1 MRKDFLEIARRH
13 YYRMQQNYHLNIK
26 YSVENSK
33 VYDET
38 KFLDK
43 SDGKISQ
50 IIIKDS
56 NVSDEIENLLVNFG
70 DKKICVLNFA
80 SFTSPGGGFINGA
93 MAQEEALCHDTNL
106 YNILKEFKPLY
117 DKNKSLRNNGIYKNW
132 AIYSPDVVYDKICGA
147 TINHI
152 DVITC
157 PAPNASVFFNS
168 FSSEE
173 DVNRYSNIL
182 YERCKYVL
190 DIARENNVNVL
201 CLGAFGCGVFA
212 NNPYCVA
219 ECFKIL
225 LETKNYY
232 FDVVIFPIPAG
243 DNLDAFKEIFKEYV

>member
-1 MRKDFLEIARRH
+1 MRKDFLEIAKHH
-13 YYRMQQNYHLNIK
+13 YDRMQQNYYLNTK
-26 YSVENSK
+26 HSVENSK

-43 SDGKISQ
+43 SDGKIPQ
-50 IIIKDS
+50 IVVEDS
-56 NVSDEIENLLVNFG
+56 NVSNEIENLLVNFG

-93 MAQEEALCHDTNL
+93 IAQEEALCHVTNL
-106 YNILKEFKPLY
+106 YSILTEFKPLY

-132 AIYSPDVVYDKICGA
+132 AIYSPDVVYDKICDA
-147 TINHI
+147 TKNHI
-152 DVITC
+152 NVITC

-190 DIARENNVNVL
+190 DIARENNVNIL

-225 LETKNYY
+225 LETKNYN
-232 FDVVIFPIPAG
+232 FDVVTFPIPAG
-243 DNLDAFKEIFKEYV
+243 YNLDAFKEIFKDYV

>member
-13 YYRMQQNYHLNIK
+13 YDRMQQNYYLNTK
-26 YSVENSK
+26 HSVENSK
-33 VYDET
+33 IYDEI

-43 SDGKISQ
+43 PDGKIPQ
-50 IIIKDS
+50 IIIEDS

-80 SFTSPGGGFINGA
+80 SFTNPGGGFINGA

-117 DKNKSLRNNGIYKNW
+117 DKNKLLRNNGIYKNW
-132 AIYSPDVVYDKICGA
+132 AIYSPDVVYDKMCDSTA
-147 TINHI
+147 NHI
-152 DVITC
+152 DIITC

-225 LETKNYY
+225 LETKNYNV
-232 FDVVIFPIPAG
+232 DVVTFPIPAG
-243 DNLDAFKEIFKEYV
+243 DNLYAFKEIFKDYV

>member
-1 MRKDFLEIARRH
+1 MRKDFLEIAKRH
-13 YYRMQQNYHLNIK
+13 YDRMQQNYHLNTK
-26 YSVENSK
+26 HSVENSK

-43 SDGKISQ
+43 QDGKIPQ
-50 IIIKDS
+50 IIIEDS
-56 NVSDEIENLLVNFG
+56 NVSDEIENLLVNFS

-117 DKNKSLRNNGIYKNW
+117 DKNKLLRNNGIYKNW
-132 AIYSPDVVYDKICGA
+132 AIYSPDVVYDKMCDSTA
-147 TINHI
+147 NHI
-152 DVITC
+152 DIITC

-173 DVNRYSNIL
+173 DANRYSNIL

-225 LETKNYY
+225 LETKNYN
-232 FDVVIFPIPAG
+232 FDVVTFPIPAG
-243 DNLDAFKEIFKEYV
+243 DNLYAFKEIFKDYV

>member
-1 MRKDFLEIARRH
+1 MRKDFLEIARCH
-13 YYRMQQNYHLNIK
+13 YDRMQQNYYLNTK
-26 YSVENSK
+26 HSVENSK

-38 KFLDK
+38 KFLDN
-43 SDGKISQ
+43 SDGKIPQ
-50 IIIKDS
+50 IIVKDS

-132 AIYSPDVVYDKICGA
+132 AIYSPDVVYDKMCDYA
-147 TINHI
+147 ANHI

-225 LETKNYY
+225 LETKNYD
-232 FDVVIFPIPAG
+232 FDVVTFPIPAG
-243 DNLDAFKEIFKEYV
+243 DNLEAFKEIFKDYV

>member
-13 YYRMQQNYHLNIK
+13 YDRMQQNYHLNTK
-26 YSVENSK
+26 HSVENSK
-33 VYDET
+33 IYDET

-43 SDGKISQ
+43 SDGKIPQ
-50 IIIKDS
+50 IIVEDS
-56 NVSDEIENLLVNFG
+56 NVSDEIENLLVNFS

-132 AIYSPDVVYDKICGA
+132 AIYSPDVVYDKMCDA
-147 TINHI
+147 TKNHI

-173 DVNRYSNIL
+173 DVNRYSNVL

-190 DIARENNVNVL
+190 DIAKENNVNLL

-225 LETKNYY
+225 FETKNYD
-232 FDVVIFPIPAG
+232 FDVVTFPIPSG
-243 DNLDAFKEIFKEYV
+243 DNLDAFKEIFKDYV

>member
-13 YYRMQQNYHLNIK
+13 YDRMQQNYYLNTK
-26 YSVENSK
+26 HSVENSK

-43 SDGKISQ
+43 SDGKTPQ
-50 IIIKDS
+50 IIVKDS
-56 NVSDEIENLLVNFG
+56 NVSNEIENLLANFC

-117 DKNKSLRNNGIYKNW
+117 DKNKLLRNNGIYKNW

-147 TINHI
+147 TSNHI

-157 PAPNASVFFNS
+157 SAPNASVFFNS

-173 DVNRYSNIL
+173 DVDRYSNIL

-190 DIARENNVNVL
+190 DIARENNVKVL
-201 CLGAFGCGVFA
+201 CLGAFGCGVFG

-225 LETKNYY
+225 LETKNYD
-232 FDVVIFPIPAG
+232 FDIVTFPIPTG
-243 DNLDAFKEIFKEYV
+243 DNLDAFKETFKDYI

>member
-1 MRKDFLEIARRH
+1 MRKDFLEIAKHH
-13 YYRMQQNYHLNIK
+13 YDRMQQNYHLNTK
-26 YSVENSK
+26 HSVENSK

-43 SDGKISQ
+43 SDGKIPQ
-50 IIIKDS
+50 IVVEDS
-56 NVSDEIENLLVNFG
+56 NVSNEIENLLVNFG

-106 YNILKEFKPLY
+106 YNILKEFKSLY
-117 DKNKSLRNNGIYKNW
+117 DKNKLLRNNGIYKNW
-132 AIYSPDVVYDKICGA
+132 AIYSPDVVYDKMRDA
-147 TINHI
+147 TKNHI

-173 DVNRYSNIL
+173 DVNIYSNIL

-225 LETKNYY
+225 LETKNYD
-232 FDVVIFPIPAG
+232 FDVVTFPIPAG
-243 DNLDAFKEIFKEYV
+243 DNLDAFKEIFKDYA

>member
-1 MRKDFLEIARRH
+1 MRKDFLEIAKHH
-13 YYRMQQNYHLNIK
+13 YDRMQQNYHLNTK
-26 YSVENSK
+26 HSVENSK

-43 SDGKISQ
+43 SDGKIPQ
-50 IIIKDS
+50 IVVEDS
-56 NVSDEIENLLVNFG
+56 NVSNEIENLLVNFG

-106 YNILKEFKPLY
+106 YNILKEFKSLY
-117 DKNKSLRNNGIYKNW
+117 DKNKLLRNNGIYKNW
-132 AIYSPDVVYDKICGA
+132 AIYSPDVVYDKMRDA
-147 TINHI
+147 TKNHI

-225 LETKNYY
+225 LETKNYD
-232 FDVVIFPIPAG
+232 FDVVTFPIPAG
-243 DNLDAFKEIFKEYV
+243 DNLDAFKEIFKDYA

>member
-1 MRKDFLEIARRH
+1 MRKDFLEIAKRH
-13 YYRMQQNYHLNIK
+13 YDRMQQNYHLNTK
-26 YSVENSK
+26 HSVENSK
-33 VYDET
+33 IYDET

-43 SDGKISQ
+43 SDGKIPQ
-50 IIIKDS
+50 IIVEDN
-56 NVSDEIENLLVNFG
+56 NVSDEIENLLVNLG
-70 DKKICVLNFA
+70 NKKICVLNFA

-147 TINHI
+147 TKNHI

-225 LETKNYY
+225 LETKNYD
-232 FDVVIFPIPAG
+232 FDVVTFPIPAG
-243 DNLDAFKEIFKEYV
+243 DNLDAFKEIFKDYV

>member
-1 MRKDFLEIARRH
+1 MAKDFLEIARRH
-13 YYRMQQNYHLNIK
+13 YDAMERMYSLNTK
-26 YSVENSK
+26 HSVENSK
-33 VYDET
+33 IYDET

-43 SDGKISQ
+43 SGGKMPQ
-50 IIIKDS
+50 IFVKDS
-56 NVSDEIENLLVNFG
+56 GVSDEIESLLVNFG
-70 DKKICVLNFA
+70 DKKICILNFA

-93 MAQEEALCHDTNL
+93 MAQEEALCHVTNL
-106 YNILKEFKPLY
+106 YNILKEFKSLY

-132 AIYSPDVVYDKICGA
+132 AIYSPDVVYDKMCDA

-225 LETKNYY
+225 IETKNYN
-232 FDVVIFPIPAG
+232 FDVVTFPIPAG
-243 DNLDAFKEIFKEYV
+243 DNLDAFKEIFKDYA